1 MIPLASAL
9 RQTAP
14 PISLRASPRTSLT
27 TSTTLPQP
35 PPAGADRAPDAPLP
49 VSGCGHGPAVAA
61 FPVVLVAHPQK
72 LVASAPG
79 GRQGRSPARAG
90 GPQEQGQS
98 ALPGNLPAG
107 FHPAR
112 PEALRGL
119 LLCAG
124 RCGKQSK
131 GAQAPPLLPALLNQP
146 VQCQRASLPV
156 LSQSKAAYVAART
169 ALEHFPGNPASP
181 LSQFLPHMHRRD
193 PRRSLQS
200 HASNMVTRWRT
211 WCDRKTYGR
220 RRLANLL
227 AYHVWPVHERE
238 QGLNAGPSDRT
249 PDPPQRLPTAPKP
262 RRRSS

>member
-1 MIPLASAL
+1 MSIHQIARLKNSQTASTIVNVLNKPGSASRQHFRPCLTRNFSPSPRQLSTMLATMIPLASAL

-156 LSQSKAAYVAART
+156 LD
-169 ALEHFPGNPASP
+169 LCLG
-181 LSQFLPHMHRRD
+181 LPFSAM
-193 PRRSLQS
+193 
-200 HASNMVTRWRT
+200 
-211 WCDRKTYGR
+211 
-220 RRLANLL
+220 
-227 AYHVWPVHERE
+227 
-238 QGLNAGPSDRT
+238 
-249 PDPPQRLPTAPKP
+249 
-262 RRRSS
+262 